1 VESSESTLR
10 GNYNND
16 RLIKLD
22 TNIAIGR
29 GANMSEQT
37 PSPDSISD
45 ELRKLGE
52 NLKKTLG
59 AMWESEERKSATQN
73 LEKGAAEV
81 GKALENLAA
90 ELTQGD
96 TAQQIRQDVD
106 DLQDRFKSG
115 ELGEKVRTEMT
126 DSLKRVN
133 EELEKLMGRWNK
145 GGGSESDSE

>member
-1 VESSESTLR
+1 LR
-10 GNYNND
+10 
-16 RLIKLD
+16 
-22 TNIAIGR
+22 
-29 GANMSEQT
+29 
-37 PSPDSISD
+37 
-45 ELRKLGE
+45 
-52 NLKKTLG
+52 
-59 AMWESEERKSATQN
+59 
-73 LEKGAAEV
+73 
-81 GKALENLAA
+81 A

-145 GGGSESDSE
+145 GSGSESDSE